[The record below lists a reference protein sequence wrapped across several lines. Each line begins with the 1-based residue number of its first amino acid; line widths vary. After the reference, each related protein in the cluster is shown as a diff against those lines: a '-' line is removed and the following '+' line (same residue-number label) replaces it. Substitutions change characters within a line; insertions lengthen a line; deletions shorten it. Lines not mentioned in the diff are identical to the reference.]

1 MVNKG
6 IIGKHSN
13 NGVSE
18 DLTSDWLKR
27 EKRSNS
33 LGSCWWGECGTFC
46 THQKLP
52 KKISPHSL
60 TQMAKFQE
68 ITNGS

>member
-1 MVNKG
+1 MANKG

-27 EKRSNS
+27 EKN
-33 LGSCWWGECGTFC
+33 
-46 THQKLP
+46 KKP

-60 TQMAKFQE
+60 QQMAKFQE